1 MTATAAPTLQAAQ
14 APLARV
20 QAEAL
25 VVGRGGQRVAGP
37 LDWSVGPGS
46 CWLLAGRNG
55 SGKSSLLRHLAGL
68 EAPLGGRLTTVA
80 PEARAFLPQGLEL
93 AAEAPMSALG
103 WATLGQGSWRE
114 LAWPW
119 GASGART
126 KALAALAELGFPEAL
141 ARRPLERLSGGERQ
155 RAWLA
160 RALVARPELLLLDE
174 PSSALDPEGEALA
187 FGVVARR
194 VAQGMS
200 VVMASHDLG
209 PALAIATGVVLLTP
223 EGPVV
228 GPSEEVQASGAWR
241 RCFGGAWH

>member
-1 MTATAAPTLQAAQ
+1 MTLPSPPVKAQ
-14 APLARV
+14 PSPPSVR
-20 QAEAL
+20 AEAL

-37 LDWSVGPGS
+37 LDWEAGPGS

-68 EAPLGGRLTTVA
+68 EAPLGGGLTTVA
-80 PEARAFLPQGLEL
+80 PELRAFLPQGLEL
-93 AAEAPMSALG
+93 PAEAPMSALG
-103 WATLGQGSWRE
+103 WASLGQGRWQE

-119 GASGART
+119 ARPGAR
-126 KALAALAELGFPEAL
+126 AAAEGVLAELGFPPAL

-160 RALVARPELLLLDE
+160 RALLAKPKLLLLDE

-187 FGVVARR
+187 FGVLAGR
-194 VAQGMS
+194 VAQGMT
-200 VVMASHDLG
+200 VVLASHDLG
-209 PALAIATGVVLLTP
+209 PALAIATGVVLLAA

-228 GPSEEVQASGAWR
+228 GPPDEVQASPAWR